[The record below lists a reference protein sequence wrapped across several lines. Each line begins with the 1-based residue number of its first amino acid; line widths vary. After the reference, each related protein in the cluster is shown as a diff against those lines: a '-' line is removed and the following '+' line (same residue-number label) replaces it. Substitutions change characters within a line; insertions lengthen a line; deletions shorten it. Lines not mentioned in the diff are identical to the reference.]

1 MLSFINENLR
11 SPLTVESLAEQ
22 VYMSPYHFMRL
33 FKAQTGSTVH
43 AYVRQKRLMNAARLI
58 REGVPA
64 AKAAEDCGYSDYS
77 AFHRAFK
84 ESFGVSPG
92 KLMEK

>member
-1 MLSFINENLR
+1 MLSTINENLGTE
-11 SPLTVESLAEQ
+11 LTVDALAES
-22 VYMSPYHFMRL
+22 VFMSRYHFMRF

-43 AYVRQKRLMNAARLI
+43 AYIRQKRLMNAARLI
-58 REGVPA
+58 REGASA
-64 AKAAEDCGYSDYS
+64 ARAASDSGFGDYS

-92 KLMEK
+92 KMME

>member
-1 MLSFINENLR
+1 
-11 SPLTVESLAEQ
+11 
-22 VYMSPYHFMRL
+22 MSRYHFMRL

-64 AKAAEDCGYSDYS
+64 AKAAEESGYGDYS

-84 ESFGVSPG
+84 ASFGVSPG
-92 KLMEK
+92 GLMKGAAP

>member
-1 MLSFINENLR
+1 
-11 SPLTVESLAEQ
+11 
-22 VYMSPYHFMRL
+22 MSRHHFMRY

-43 AYVRQKRLMNAARLI
+43 AYIQQKRLINAARLI

-64 AKAAEDCGYSDYS
+64 AKAAESSGYGDYS

-84 ESFGVSPG
+84 ASFGISPG
-92 KLMEK
+92 KLVQKE